1 MNYFI
6 VHKIN
11 GVDSWHYLDP
21 TTTHHVALSL
31 PYPYLEI
38 PILFK
43 MLRANLFTA
52 CFVINLKH
60 CYSPKND
67 FDNA

>member
-38 PILFK
+38 PILFE
-43 MLRANLFTA
+43 MLKANFFTA
-52 CFVINLKH
+52 CFVINLSH
-60 CYSPKND
+60 FRVPCTD
-67 FDNA
+67 C